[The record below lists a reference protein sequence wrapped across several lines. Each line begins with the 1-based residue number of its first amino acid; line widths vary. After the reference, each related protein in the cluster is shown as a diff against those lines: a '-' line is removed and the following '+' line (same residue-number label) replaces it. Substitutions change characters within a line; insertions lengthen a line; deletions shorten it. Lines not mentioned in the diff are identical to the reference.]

1 MDKQGIYDFLDEK
14 KIKYEVDEHEAVM
27 NMEELNNVDLKYPG
41 RDAKNLFVRDDKKK
55 NYYLIT
61 VYGDKRVDLKE
72 FKEKHNTRRL
82 SFGKPDDLKAKL
94 GLEPG
99 AVSPFGLLNN
109 EEHDV
114 FFYLDRQFTKQ
125 GGHDRHSPQ
134 RQHRHRMASSGR
146 SRRPFR
152 RSRHES
158 ERRGDLKRQ

>member
-99 AVSPFGLLNN
+99 AVSPS
-109 EEHDV
+109 V
-114 FFYLDRQFTKQ
+114 C
-125 GGHDRHSPQ
+125 
-134 RQHRHRMASSGR
+134 
-146 SRRPFR
+146 
-152 RSRHES
+152 
-158 ERRGDLKRQ
+158 

>member
-125 GGHDRHSPQ
+125 GGMIGIHPNDNTATVWLQ
-134 RQHRHRMASSGR
+134 A
-146 SRRPFR
+146 
-152 RSRHES
+152 E
-158 ERRGDLKRQ
+158 DLVALLEEAGTKVNVVSI